1 MSSQNLFS
9 VIIPTRQ
16 RHDTL
21 KHSIQSVINQ
31 THKEFELVVMDNF
44 SSPETAEVVAS
55 FNDERIK
62 YYRAPERLS
71 MSDNWELGLS
81 HATGEYITVLGDD
94 DGLMPDC
101 LEICL
106 NLLNKYDVQ
115 TVAWSRGT
123 VYWWPNA
130 IVPWHRNKLYV
141 RLEQVAL
148 QFPAKHKLKQF
159 YNFEVSYGELPM
171 LYNAFIQRSLIEKIK
186 SVHGKYFM
194 SSIPDVYSGVI
205 NAYYLENYLY
215 SFRPLSVAGNS
226 GHSTGTS
233 SCYPSLA
240 EKPFKDFLNDA
251 KKNTKKLL
259 HDSLVPSINPFMCV
273 ADVQIRTKELFFPED
288 EEINFDILTV
298 VRAGASS
305 INMDLGEYET
315 RLQEIK
321 ELAKKHKIPTSDFNI
336 PEKQTHQPQPYQGP
350 LSDGNG
356 LITTWAINGDQ
367 AGISNVAQAAML
379 AWGMLPDL
387 SFFQVNYLSQDRAIT
402 LYQNLNLKEI
412 NLIVFPEW
420 NQQEQSL
427 NEELAQAIRAT
438 VTHPDK
444 DKITL
449 LVDSSQIS
457 DEDANLALSSVVM
470 NLLIEDDLDVSDGPE
485 ISLVGQLTEI
495 EWQALRRRL
504 HGRIVLEHEN
514 KEAIANLPGET
525 LPSCELASFSNKKV
539 VQLETGGWALQ

>member
-1 MSSQNLFS
+1 MSSNNFFS
-9 VIIPTRQ
+9 IIIPTRQ

-21 KHSIQSVINQ
+21 KHSIQSVLNQ

-44 SSPETAEVVAS
+44 SSAETAEVVAS

-94 DGLMPDC
+94 DALMPDC

-106 NLLNKYDVQ
+106 NLLQEYDVQ

-123 VYWWPNA
+123 VYWWQSA
-130 IVPWHRNKLYV
+130 IVPWHKNKLYV
-141 RLEQVAL
+141 QLQEQVAVNF
-148 QFPAKHKLKQF
+148 QARQKLKQF

-171 LYNAFIQRSLIEKIK
+171 LYNAFIPRALIEKIK

-233 SCYPSLA
+233 SCYPSLDG
-240 EKPFKDFLNDA
+240 KPFKDFLNDA
-251 KKNTKKLL
+251 KKDTKKLL
-259 HDSLVPSINPFMCV
+259 HDSLVPSINPFMAI
-273 ADVQIRTKELFFPED
+273 ADVQVRTKELFFAED
-288 EEINFDILTV
+288 EEIKFDILTV

-305 INMDLGEYET
+305 INMDIGEYDT
-315 RLQEIK
+315 RLQEIE
-321 ELAKKHKIPTSDFNI
+321 ELAKKHKIPPSQFNI
-336 PEKQTHQPQPYQGP
+336 PERQTHQPQAYQGP
-350 LSDGNG
+350 MSDGNG
-356 LITTWAINGDQ
+356 SIGTWAINGEQ
-367 AGISNVAQAAML
+367 AGISNVAQAARL
-379 AWGMLPDL
+379 VWGMLPDL
-387 SFFQVNYLSQDRAIT
+387 SFFRVNYLSKEYRSD
-402 LYQNLNLKEI
+402 LYQNLNLREI
-412 NLIVFPEW
+412 NLIVFPDW
-420 NQQEQSL
+420 NQPEPSL
-427 NEELAQAIRAT
+427 NEEFAQVIRAIA
-438 VTHPDK
+438 THPDK
-444 DKITL
+444 DKMTL

-470 NLLIEDDLDVSDGPE
+470 NLLMEEDLDVSDGPE
-485 ISLVGQLTEI
+485 ISVIGLLSEI
-495 EWQALRRRL
+495 QWEAVKPRL
-504 HGRIVLEHEN
+504 HGRIVLQSEN
-514 KEAIANLPGET
+514 KEAIARVQAQHIPTRELDSLIISNSRNEISS
-525 LPSCELASFSNKKV
+525 PS
-539 VQLETGGWALQ
+539 

>member
-1 MSSQNLFS
+1 MYSQNLFS
-9 VIIPTRQ
+9 VIIPTRE

-44 SSPETAEVVAS
+44 STPETAEVVAS
-55 FNDERIK
+55 FNDDRIK
-62 YYRAPERLS
+62 YYRALERLS

-94 DGLMPDC
+94 DALMPDC

-115 TVAWSRGT
+115 TLAWSRRT
-123 VYWWPNA
+123 VYWWQNA
-130 IVPWHRNKLYV
+130 IVPWQRNKLYV
-141 RLEQVAL
+141 QLQQQVAL
-148 QFPAKHKLKQF
+148 QFQAKQKLKQF
-159 YNFEVSYGELPM
+159 YNFEVSYDELPM

-205 NAYYLENYLY
+205 NAYYLDNYLY

-233 SCYPSLA
+233 SCYPSLGG
-240 EKPFKDFLNDA
+240 KPFKDFLTDA
-251 KKNTKKLL
+251 KKDTKKLL
-259 HDSLVPSINPFMCV
+259 HDSLVPSINPLMCV
-273 ADVQIRTKELFFPED
+273 ADVQVRTKELFFPED
-288 EEINFDILTV
+288 EEINFNILTV

-315 RLQEIK
+315 RLQEIE
-321 ELAKKHKIPTSDFNI
+321 ELAKKHNITTSEFNI
-336 PEKQTHQPQPYQGP
+336 PEKQTHKPQPYQGP
-350 LSDGNG
+350 LSDRNG
-356 LITTWAINGDQ
+356 SITTWVINGER
-367 AGISNVAQAAML
+367 AGISNVSQAAML
-379 AWGMLPDL
+379 VWGMLPDL
-387 SFFQVNYLSQDRAIT
+387 SCFEVNYLSKEQAIT
-402 LYQNLNLKEI
+402 LYQDLNLKEI

-420 NQQEQSL
+420 NQPEQSL
-427 NEELAQAIRAT
+427 NEELAPAIRAMI
-438 VTHPDK
+438 THPNK

-485 ISLVGQLTEI
+485 ISLVGQLSEI

-514 KEAIANLPGET
+514 KEAIAVEGKRIAAFKLDLFMQES
-525 LPSCELASFSNKKV
+525 L
-539 VQLETGGWALQ
+539 

>member
-1 MSSQNLFS
+1 MYSQNLFS

-62 YYRAPERLS
+62 YHRAPERLS

-106 NLLNKYDVQ
+106 NLLNTYDVQ

-141 RLEQVAL
+141 RLQQVAF
-148 QFPAKHKLKQF
+148 QFQAKQKLKQF
-159 YNFEVSYGELPM
+159 YNFEVSYDELPM
-171 LYNAFIQRSLIEKIK
+171 LYNAFIHRSLIEKIK
-186 SVHGKYFM
+186 SVYGKYFM

-205 NAYYLENYLY
+205 NAYYLDNYLY

-233 SCYPSLA
+233 SCYPSLGG
-240 EKPFKDFLNDA
+240 KPFKDFLTDA

-259 HDSLVPSINPFMCV
+259 HDSLVPSINPLMCV
-273 ADVQIRTKELFFPED
+273 ADVQVRTKELFFPVD
-288 EEINFDILTV
+288 EEIKFDILKV
-298 VRAGASS
+298 VRSAASS
-305 INMDLGEYET
+305 INMDIGQYET
-315 RLQEIK
+315 CLQEIE
-321 ELAKKHKIPTSDFNI
+321 ELAKKHKIPTSEFNI
-336 PEKQTHQPQPYQGP
+336 SEKQTHRPQPYQGP
-350 LSDGNG
+350 ISDGNG
-356 LITTWAINGDQ
+356 LITTWSINGAQ

-379 AWGMLPDL
+379 VWGMLPDL
-387 SFFQVNYLSQDRAIT
+387 SFFQVNYLSKEEAIT

-420 NQQEQSL
+420 HQPEQSL
-427 NEELAQAIRAT
+427 NEEFAQAIRAI

-444 DKITL
+444 DKMTL

-470 NLLIEDDLDVSDGPE
+470 NLLMEEDLDVSDGPK
-485 ISLVGQLTEI
+485 ISLFGPLSEI
-495 EWQALRRRL
+495 EWQALRPRL
-504 HGRIVLEHEN
+504 HGRIVLDHEN
-514 KEAIANLPGET
+514 KVALAQAKAENI
-525 LPSCELASFSNKKV
+525 SVCEINKFKD
-539 VQLETGGWALQ
+539 LEL

>member
-1 MSSQNLFS
+1 MYSQNLFS

-44 SSPETAEVVAS
+44 SSPETAEVVAL

-94 DGLMPDC
+94 DALMPDC

-106 NLLNKYDVQ
+106 NLLNEYDVQ

-141 RLEQVAL
+141 RLQQQVAL
-148 QFPAKHKLKQF
+148 QFQAKQKLKQF
-159 YNFEVSYGELPM
+159 YNFEVSYDELPM
-171 LYNAFIQRSLIEKIK
+171 LYNAFIHRSLIEKIK

-205 NAYYLENYLY
+205 NAYYLDNYLY

-233 SCYPSLA
+233 SCYPSLGG
-240 EKPFKDFLNDA
+240 KPFKDFLTDA
-251 KKNTKKLL
+251 KKDNKKLL

-273 ADVQIRTKELFFPED
+273 ADVQVRTKELFFPED
-288 EEINFDILTV
+288 EEINFNILTV

-315 RLQEIK
+315 RLQEIE
-321 ELAKKHKIPTSDFNI
+321 ELAKKHNITTSEFNI

-350 LSDGNG
+350 ISDRNG
-356 LITTWAINGDQ
+356 SITTWAINGER
-367 AGISNVAQAAML
+367 AGISNVSQAAML
-379 AWGMLPDL
+379 VWGMLPDL
-387 SFFQVNYLSQDRAIT
+387 SCFEVNYLSKEQAIT
-402 LYQNLNLKEI
+402 LYQDLNLKEI

-420 NQQEQSL
+420 NQPEQSL
-427 NEELAQAIRAT
+427 NEELAQAIRAMI
-438 VTHPDK
+438 THPNK

-449 LVDSSQIS
+449 LVDSTQIS

-485 ISLVGQLTEI
+485 ISLVGQLSEI

-514 KEAIANLPGET
+514 KEAIAAEGKRIAAFKLDRFMQER
-525 LPSCELASFSNKKV
+525 L
-539 VQLETGGWALQ
+539 